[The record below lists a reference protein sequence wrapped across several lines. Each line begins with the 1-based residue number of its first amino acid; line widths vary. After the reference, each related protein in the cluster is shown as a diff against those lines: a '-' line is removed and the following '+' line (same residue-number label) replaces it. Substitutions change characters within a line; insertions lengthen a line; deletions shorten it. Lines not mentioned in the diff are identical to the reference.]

1 MIPNHWRSMKTG
13 TKNMK
18 TILAMIVVTFWVI
31 FGLIVLRLC
40 AWADTGMRGN
50 VPIER
55 SVIP

>member
-1 MIPNHWRSMKTG
+1 MKI
-13 TKNMK
+13 
-18 TILAMIVVTFWVI
+18 ILAMIVVTFWVI

-55 SVIP
+55 SIIP